1 MAHAHGRGS
10 HGVAT
15 QQQDGALVPD
25 LDNFDHLSRPSYRTA
40 IALLLGLRRDAD
52 AARLADQVL
61 EHYPRA
67 SGLHFQI
74 AAMFRHFHRCSS
86 AKRFFRKMQQL
97 YRSSPQWPRLQ
108 QIEKACG
115 DLWIQDAIMQLQLS
129 REKSLLD
136 APQQDLVPI
145 AEGSQID
152 QFCQLRLDLCGD
164 VRHVRHNVF
173 APSGYLAQMTTTFM
187 MSRPDYQSS
196 LQHFTLQLAKTVTSQ
211 PAFGSDGL
219 ALRYMVGWHRE
230 NRISTTIA
238 TRLGKIEES
247 RGRDDLH
254 QQMSW
259 AGLDLRSLRQW
270 GETPVS
276 FQHGLSIERH
286 WADQMTGQLFRLQG
300 GIAGRMRNEI
310 EWQMGYS
317 LERRN
322 RLFHGWRRSSS
333 LGKQIKFDLRW
344 PLSPQWVTIL
354 SYQQERRYFLT
365 RQLYLATPHRVLKN
379 RLNMRFETKID
390 WLDEVVFG
398 AELGRYVVHSQDQF
412 ARRRKATYALYARYQ
427 F

>member
-1 MAHAHGRGS
+1 MMRCGKLKTGSLFSRRLKFWFYGGVSLILADFGISMAHAQGRDS
-10 HGVAT
+10 HGVAM

-25 LDNFDHLSRPSYRTA
+25 LDNFDHLLRTSYRTA
-40 IALLLGLRRDAD
+40 IAMLLGLRRDAD
-52 AARLADQVL
+52 AAKLADEML

-97 YRSSPQWPRLQ
+97 YRSSPQWPRLR

-152 QFCQLRLDLCGD
+152 QFCQLRPDLCGD

-187 MSRPDYQSS
+187 MSRPDYHGN
-196 LQHFTLQLAKTVTSQ
+196 LQHFTLQLAKNMTSQ

-219 ALRYMVGWHRE
+219 ALRQWRE
-230 NRISTTIA
+230 KTFSY
-238 TRLGKIEES
+238 
-247 RGRDDLH
+247 
-254 QQMSW
+254 
-259 AGLDLRSLRQW
+259 
-270 GETPVS
+270 
-276 FQHGLSIERH
+276 QHGLSIERH

-300 GIAGRMRNEI
+300 GIAGQMRNEI

-317 LERRN
+317 LEWRN

-333 LGKQIKFDLRW
+333 FGNQIKFDLRW

-365 RQLYLATPHRVLKN
+365 RQLYPATPHTVLTN
-379 RLNMRFETKID
+379 RLNMRVETKID
-390 WLDEVVFG
+390 RLDGVVFG
-398 AELGRYVVHSQDQF
+398 AELGRYVVRSQYQS

>member
-1 MAHAHGRGS
+1 MAHAQGRDS
-10 HGVAT
+10 HGVAM

-25 LDNFDHLSRPSYRTA
+25 LDNFDHLLRTSFRTA
-40 IALLLGLRRDAD
+40 IAMLLGLRRDAD
-52 AARLADQVL
+52 AAKLADEML

-97 YRSSPQWPRLQ
+97 YRSSPQWPRLR

-152 QFCQLRLDLCGD
+152 QFCQLRPDLCGD

-187 MSRPDYQSS
+187 MSRPDYHGN
-196 LQHFTLQLAKTVTSQ
+196 LQHFTLQLAKNMTSQ

-219 ALRYMVGWHRE
+219 ALRQWRE
-230 NRISTTIA
+230 KTFSY
-238 TRLGKIEES
+238 
-247 RGRDDLH
+247 
-254 QQMSW
+254 
-259 AGLDLRSLRQW
+259 
-270 GETPVS
+270 
-276 FQHGLSIERH
+276 QHGLSIERH

-300 GIAGRMRNEI
+300 GIAGQMRNEI

-317 LERRN
+317 LEWRN

-333 LGKQIKFDLRW
+333 FGNQIKFDLRW

-365 RQLYLATPHRVLKN
+365 RQLYLATPHTVLTN
-379 RLNMRFETKID
+379 RLNMRVETKID
-390 WLDEVVFG
+390 RLDGVVFG
-398 AELGRYVVHSQDQF
+398 AELGRYVVRSQYQS